1 MQEVQPSLFFSSIYA
16 VFRISAGMI
25 LHPYQTLQSVVQEK
39 IFLWLTILPAAT
51 LFILMLNWR
60 FWILPNLEIWFE
72 CYPNYPLICHAV
84 RGVAAWISFFCLYWQ
99 LLVGYL
105 TVRFLLAFRRKSSR

>member
-1 MQEVQPSLFFSSIYA
+1 MSVVQPSLFFSGLYA
-16 VFRISAGMI
+16 VCRISAGLV

-39 IFLWLTILPAAT
+39 VFLWLTILPSVI
-51 LFILMLNWR
+51 LVFLMLNWR

-72 CYPNYPLICHAV
+72 CHPHYPYICA
-84 RGVAAWISFFCLYWQ
+84 GVHILAAWISFFCLYWQ

-105 TVRFLLAFRRKSSR
+105 TVRFLLAFKKPIS